1 MTEKE
6 MDAKYK
12 RLNDRLIEL
21 NALEANI
28 GKLAFYLNE
37 NNIEDE
43 NCKRTLR
50 EQLASMYRYRDALQ
64 DRITDGYY

>member
-1 MTEKE
+1 MEKE
-6 MDAKYK
+6 MYTKYN

-21 NALEANI
+21 NGIEANI

-43 NCKRTLR
+43 NCKRALR
-50 EQLASMYRYRDALQ
+50 EQLASMSRYRDALQ
-64 DRITDGYY
+64 GRITDGYY

>member
-1 MTEKE
+1 MMEKE
-6 MDAKYK
+6 MQEKYN

-21 NALEANI
+21 NALESNI

-43 NCKRTLR
+43 NCKRVLR